1 MRIKRIGLLTSGGDA
16 PGMNAAIRSV
26 VRSANSNGIE
36 VYGIRRGY
44 NGLINDDMR
53 LLKNK
58 DVGSIMNRGGTV
70 LFTARSEEFMSKEG
84 KKKAYENC
92 KKRELDALIAIGGDG
107 TFTGLRDFSRMF
119 KIPVIGI
126 PATIDND
133 VGCTHY
139 TIGFDTAANTAVE
152 AIDRIKDTMQSH
164 ERCSVIEVMGHTS
177 GKLALYVG
185 IATGATTVLIPEE
198 KWSFKEDIEEKIKN
212 YRSLGYTHFLLIVAE
227 GAKDNKEGIKIEGSV
242 GAEIVKLL
250 KERLHIDPRLTI
262 LGHIQR
268 GGNPTV
274 RDRVTA
280 TRMGYMAVKA
290 LIEGR
295 KNKVIVHKEGAVR
308 ELDLEEALKMKSRL
322 YKLEE
327 ATEEAM
333 TQKAK

>member
-58 DVGSIMNRGGTV
+58 E
-70 LFTARSEEFMSKEG
+70 SEEFMSKEG

-107 TFTGLRDFSRMF
+107 TFTGLRDFSRLF